1 MGAWRETPEGLWRE
15 DELGVVI
22 AVQGTI
28 WFGYPESGYARL
40 GPFASLIEAQR
51 ALERQERRGEG
62 DALGVNDLDDDDDRP
77 TGRLERPN
85 GAGGSFGG
93 SSR

>member
-28 WFGYPESGYARL
+28 WFGYPENGYARL
-40 GPFASLIEAQR
+40 GPFASLLEAQR
-51 ALERQERRGEG
+51 ALEECGGDGE
-62 DALGVNDLDDDDDRP
+62 ALLVNDLDDDDDRP
-77 TGRLERPN
+77 TGKLQRPN
-85 GAGGSFGG
+85 G